1 MDQSG
6 IYTYEK
12 YSFRIVTLLMVL
24 MTFIF
29 LVNSEFVGGAV
40 SILLGVLLSISYQ
53 GISIDTVKKQYVK
66 YDRFLWIKIGRWK
79 SYSKPS
85 YVTIVRINL
94 SSSRN
99 LPAPM
104 LLPDDKKGAK
114 SFKVNLVVEGNE
126 RYINICRGAK
136 EEMTVE
142 ALRLGTHLGI
152 RVLDFTTSEKK
163 WIL

>member
-1 MDQSG
+1 MDPSD

-12 YSFRIVTLLMVL
+12 YSFKILTLLMAL
-24 MTFIF
+24 LTFFFMFSSKF
-29 LVNSEFVGGAV
+29 LAGAI
-40 SILLGVLLSISYQ
+40 SFSLGALLTISYQ
-53 GISIDTVKKQYVK
+53 GVRIDREKQKYLK
-66 YDRFLWIKIGRWK
+66 YDRFLSFKIGAWK
-79 SYSKPS
+79 AYSKPS

-104 LLPDDKKGAK
+104 VLPDDKKGAK
-114 SFKVNLVVEGNE
+114 SFKVNLVVEGRE
-126 RYINICRGAK
+126 RFINVCRGPK
-136 EEMTVE
+136 ETMIQE
-142 ALRLGTHLGI
+142 ALKLGTYMGV

>member
-12 YSFRIVTLLMVL
+12 YSFRIFTLLLVL

-29 LVNSEFVGGAV
+29 LFTSEFLGGAAC
-40 SILLGVLLSISYQ
+40 ILLGVLLSISYQ
-53 GISIDTVKKQYVK
+53 GTQIDPIKGQYLK
-66 YDRFLWIKIGRWK
+66 YDRFLWFRIGSWK
-79 SYSKPS
+79 PYSKPS

-104 LLPDDKKGAK
+104 VLPDDKKGAK
-114 SFKVNLVVEGNE
+114 SFKVNLVVEGKE
-126 RYINICRGAK
+126 RYINICRGSK
-136 EEMTVE
+136 EAMAVE
-142 ALRLGTHLGI
+142 ALKLGTHLGI

>member
-12 YSFRIVTLLMVL
+12 YSFRIFTLLL
-24 MTFIF
+24 ALLTFIF
-29 LVNSEFVGGAV
+29 LFSSAFFGGAV
-40 SILLGVLLSISYQ
+40 CILLGVLLSISYQ
-53 GISIDTVKKQYVK
+53 GIQIDPIKKQYLK
-66 YDRFLWIKIGRWK
+66 YDRFLKFRIGAWK

-94 SSSRN
+94 SGNRN
-99 LPAPM
+99 SPAPM
-104 LLPDDKKGAK
+104 VLPDNRKDAK
-114 SFKVNLVVEGNE
+114 SFKVNLVVEGRE
-126 RYINICRGAK
+126 RFINVCRGAK
-136 EEMTVE
+136 EEMIVE
-142 ALRLGTHLGI
+142 ALKLGTHLGI

>member
-1 MDQSG
+1 MDQSEF
-6 IYTYEK
+6 YTYEK
-12 YSFRIVTLLMVL
+12 YSFRIFTLLMVL
-24 MTFIF
+24 LALFF
-29 LVNSEFVGGAV
+29 LFSSEFIGGAIC
-40 SILLGVLLSISYQ
+40 ILLGVLLSFSYQ
-53 GISIDTVKKQYVK
+53 GIQIDPIKKQYLK
-66 YDRFLWIKIGRWK
+66 YDRFLWFRIGAWK

-104 LLPDDKKGAK
+104 VLPDDKKGAK
-114 SFKVNLVVEGNE
+114 SFKVNLVVEGKE
-126 RYINICRGAK
+126 RYINMCRGAK

-142 ALRLGTHLGI
+142 ALKLGTFLGI
-152 RVLDFTTSEKK
+152 RVLDFTTSEKV

>member
-1 MDQSG
+1 MDQAV

-12 YSFRIVTLLMVL
+12 YSFRIFTLLMAL
-24 MTFIF
+24 MAFIF
-29 LVNSEFVGGAV
+29 LFNSEFIGGAV
-40 SILLGVLLSISYQ
+40 CILLGILLSISYQ
-53 GISIDTVKKQYVK
+53 GIKIDPIKNQYLK
-66 YDRFLWIKIGRWK
+66 YDRFLWFRIGGWK

-99 LPAPM
+99 LPSPM
-104 LLPDDKKGAK
+104 VLPDDKKGAK
-114 SFKVNLVVEGNE
+114 SFKVNLVVEGKE
-126 RYINICRGAK
+126 RYINICRGSK
-136 EEMTVE
+136 KPMTME
-142 ALRLGTHLGI
+142 ALKLGTHLGI

>member
-6 IYTYEK
+6 IFTYEK
-12 YSFRIVTLLMVL
+12 YSFRIFTLLLVL

-29 LVNSEFVGGAV
+29 LFNSEFIGGAV
-40 SILLGVLLSISYQ
+40 CILLGVLLSISYQ
-53 GISIDTVKKQYVK
+53 GIQIDPIKEQYLK
-66 YDRFLWIKIGRWK
+66 YDRFLWFRIGAWK
-79 SYSKPS
+79 SFSKPS

-104 LLPDDKKGAK
+104 VLPDDKKGAK
-114 SFKVNLVVEGNE
+114 SFKVNLVVEGKE
-126 RYINICRGAK
+126 RYINVCRGAK

-142 ALRLGTHLGI
+142 ALKLGTHLGI

>member
-1 MDQSG
+1 MDQSA

-12 YSFRIVTLLMVL
+12 YSFRIFTLLMVL
-24 MTFIF
+24 MAFIF
-29 LVNSEFVGGAV
+29 MFNSEFIGGAIC
-40 SILLGVLLSISYQ
+40 ILLGVLLSISYQ
-53 GISIDTVKKQYVK
+53 GIKIDPAKKQYLK
-66 YDRFLWIKIGRWK
+66 YDRFLWFRIGGWK

-104 LLPDDKKGAK
+104 VLPDDKKGAK
-114 SFKVNLVVEGNE
+114 SFKVNLVVEGKQ

-136 EEMTVE
+136 DAMTEE
-142 ALRLGTHLGI
+142 ALKLGTYLGL

>member
-1 MDQSG
+1 MDQSA

-12 YSFRIVTLLMVL
+12 YSFRILTLLMVL
-24 MTFIF
+24 LTLFFMFSSKF
-29 LVNSEFVGGAV
+29 LGGAICLV
-40 SILLGVLLSISYQ
+40 LGVMLTISYQ
-53 GISIDTVKKQYVK
+53 GVKIDRAKQVYIK
-66 YDRFLWIKIGRWK
+66 YDRFLWFRIGGWK
-79 SYSKPS
+79 SYSKPT

-104 LLPDDKKGAK
+104 VLPDDKKGAK
-114 SFKVNLVVEGNE
+114 SFKVNLVVEGKE
-126 RYINICRGAK
+126 RYIHVCRGAK
-136 EEMTVE
+136 EEMTEE
-142 ALRLGTHLGI
+142 ALKLGTYLGL